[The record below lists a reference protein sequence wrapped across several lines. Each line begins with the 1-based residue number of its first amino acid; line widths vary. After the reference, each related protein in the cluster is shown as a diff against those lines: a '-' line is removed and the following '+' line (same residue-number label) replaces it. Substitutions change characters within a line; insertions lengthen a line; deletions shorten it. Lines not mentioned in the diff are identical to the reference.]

1 MSNFLFYFVLTVL
14 MSLGVIVYLYLSKVR
29 VTIENKFLTVIEVAL
44 REQKLSPESAT
55 YLTHLY
61 DLRDQDLNV
70 IADNLRCK
78 MAIKAIKALQK
89 ESSEN
94 KEQ

>member
-1 MSNFLFYFVLTVL
+1 MNHFLFYFVLTVL

-29 VTIENKFLTVIEVAL
+29 VTMGNKFLTVIEVAV
-44 REQKLSPESAT
+44 REQKISAESAI

-61 DLRDQDLNV
+61 ELRDQDLNC
-70 IADNLRCK
+70 IANKLRCK
-78 MAIKAIKALQK
+78 MAIKALKALQR
-89 ESSEN
+89 ESSD

>member
-1 MSNFLFYFVLTVL
+1 MNHFLFYFVLTVL

-29 VTIENKFLTVIEVAL
+29 TMGNKFLTVIEVAV
-44 REQKLSPESAT
+44 RQQKISAESAT

-61 DLRDQDLNV
+61 ELRDQELNC
-70 IADNLRCK
+70 IANKLRCK
-78 MAIKAIKALQK
+78 MAIKALKALQS
-89 ESSEN
+89 ESSD

>member
-14 MSLGVIVYLYLSKVR
+14 MSLSVIVYLYLSKVR
-29 VTIENKFLTVIEVAL
+29 VTIGNKFLTVIEVAA
-44 REQKLSPESAT
+44 REQKISAESAT

-61 DLRDQDLNV
+61 ELRDQELNE
-70 IADNLRCK
+70 IANKLRVQ
-78 MAIKAIKALQK
+78 MTIKAIKALQS
-89 ESSEN
+89 ESSD

>member
-29 VTIENKFLTVIEVAL
+29 VTMGNKFLTVIEIAA
-44 REQKLSPESAT
+44 REQKISAESAT

-61 DLRDQDLNV
+61 EIRDQELTV
-70 IADNLRCK
+70 
-78 MAIKAIKALQK
+78 LQI
-89 ESSEN
+89 N
-94 KEQ
+94 